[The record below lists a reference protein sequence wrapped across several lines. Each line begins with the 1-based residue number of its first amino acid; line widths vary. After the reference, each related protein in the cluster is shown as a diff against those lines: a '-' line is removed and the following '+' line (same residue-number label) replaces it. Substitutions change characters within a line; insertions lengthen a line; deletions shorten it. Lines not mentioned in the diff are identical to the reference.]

1 MTSDTEV
8 ILASLNIH
16 GGRGADGVP
25 FDLAAACRLLSAD
38 IIAVQECWCSRDG
51 PDPLSEIAGELGG
64 ELLRAD
70 LHADVDLR
78 SLSIADE
85 AVRGRWG
92 LAIVTT
98 LPVIACEEVSL
109 GRWLGDV
116 TPRAA
121 QLVTL
126 KVPAGTLRVANTHL
140 THRLASPLQLM
151 RLVRHL
157 LASDGPTV
165 IAGDLNMPGPVT
177 GLAVG
182 YRQAVFGR
190 TFPAHWPLLQLDHVL
205 TDRQVAFRGG
215 EVLPPSGSDHRAIRV
230 RLRLT

>member
-1 MTSDTEV
+1 MTSNSEV
-8 ILASLNIH
+8 ILASMNVH

-25 FDLAAACRLLSAD
+25 FDLAGACSPLSAD
-38 IIAVQECWCSRDG
+38 IIAVQECWCARDG
-51 PDPLSEIAGELGG
+51 PDPLSEIADELGG

-70 LHADVDLR
+70 LHADIDLR
-78 SLSIADE
+78 SLGIAEE

-98 LPVIACEEVSL
+98 LPLIECEEISL
-109 GRWLGDV
+109 GRLLGDL

-126 KVPAGTLRVANTHL
+126 KVPGGRLRVANTHL
-140 THRLASPLQLM
+140 THRFASPLQLM

-157 LASDGPTV
+157 LVGSTPTV

-205 TDRQVAFRGG
+205 TDRRVAFRGG